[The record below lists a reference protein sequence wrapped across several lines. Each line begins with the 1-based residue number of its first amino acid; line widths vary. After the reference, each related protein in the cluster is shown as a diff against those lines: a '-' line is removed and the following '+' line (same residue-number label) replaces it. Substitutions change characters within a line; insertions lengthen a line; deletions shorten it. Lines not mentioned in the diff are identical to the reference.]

1 MSLDRRHPSM
11 DKIASIGRQETLGA
25 GSALLKGGKELLEL
39 AIRQGVK
46 EGLEENDGLPQTSI
60 QIIVR
65 GIEDIPI
72 AIAVQ
77 GVAREDFLR
86 RGQKVGGEL
95 FDEFGEGGDFMDE
108 LGPPGEKQLAEN
120 TVETRDTLAVATLKI
135 LGIQRSEMRRGAE
148 MPRVEEHGAEQA
160 V

>member
-1 MSLDRRHPSM
+1 M
-11 DKIASIGRQETLGA
+11 DKIASINRQKTLDA
-25 GSALLKGGKELLEL
+25 GSALLKGGKELLDL

-46 EGLEENDGLPQTSI
+46 EGLKENDGLPQTSI

-65 GIEDIPI
+65 GIENIPI
-72 AIAVQ
+72 AIAVP
-77 GVAREDFLR
+77 GVACEDFLR

-95 FDEFGEGGDFMDE
+95 SDEFGERGDFMQE
-108 LGPPGEKQLAEN
+108 LGSPSEKQLAEN
-120 TVETRDTLAVATLKI
+120 TVETRDTLAVAILKI
-135 LGIQRSEMRRGAE
+135 LGIQRSEMRPGAE

>member
-1 MSLDRRHPSM
+1 LSLDRRHPSM
-11 DKIASIGRQETLGA
+11 DKIASINRQKTLDA
-25 GSALLKGGKELLEL
+25 GSALLKGGKELLDL

-46 EGLEENDGLPQTSI
+46 EGLKENDGLPQTSI

-65 GIEDIPI
+65 GIENIPI
-72 AIAVQ
+72 AIAVP
-77 GVAREDFLR
+77 GVACEDFLR

-95 FDEFGEGGDFMDE
+95 SDEFGERGDFMQE
-108 LGPPGEKQLAEN
+108 LGSPSEKQLAEN
-120 TVETRDTLAVATLKI
+120 TVETRDTLAVAILKI
-135 LGIQRSEMRRGAE
+135 LGIQRSEMRPGAE

>member
-11 DKIASIGRQETLGA
+11 DKIASINRQKTLDA
-25 GSALLKGGKELLEL
+25 GSALLKGGKELLDL

-46 EGLEENDGLPQTSI
+46 EGLKENDGLPQTSI

-65 GIEDIPI
+65 GIENIPI
-72 AIAVQ
+72 AIAVP
-77 GVAREDFLR
+77 GVACEDFLR

-95 FDEFGEGGDFMDE
+95 SDEFGERGDFMQE
-108 LGPPGEKQLAEN
+108 LGSPSEKQLAEN
-120 TVETRDTLAVATLKI
+120 TVETRDTLAVAILKI
-135 LGIQRSEMRRGAE
+135 LGIQRSEMRPGAE